1 MSDASFGPLRIWTE
15 AAETTGS
22 EAVPAPVAPLL
33 QRPRGSA
40 KCYVPRLH
48 LRESFEPL
56 TLPWFQELERLR
68 YHRHGRWL
76 PKLLDFGKYQGERL
90 LGLGS
95 SLGTDLV
102 NFAAHGVQILVA
114 NPVSEQLGHVRRN
127 FDLRRLPGIF
137 LHASPTALPI
147 ESASVDI
154 VFINGLLHE
163 SADPVPVAEET
174 YRVLK
179 PGGKLVA
186 IVPSRQRADFF
197 TTILKRLRRGRSSLA
212 APESGAFP
220 PRSFDRRSLSQLLA
234 RFQEPRVFRRHLR
247 RADVPHLC
255 RWLPLGM
262 LERFTGRLLLFK
274 GFKPVASSRARE
286 YRGLNAGVLGL
297 GEPPTAF
304 GYRLRNRSLK
314 TSDSTSVASL

>member
-15 AAETTGS
+15 EAEIARS
-22 EAVPAPVAPLL
+22 EAHAAPLSPLL
-33 QRPRGSA
+33 QRLALGEVLRPA
-40 KCYVPRLH
+40 LH
-48 LRESFEPL
+48 LREPIEPL
-56 TLPWFQELERLR
+56 SLAWFHELERLR

-76 PKLLDFGKYQGERL
+76 PRLLDFGKYHGERL

-102 NFAAHGVQILVA
+102 NFATRGVEVLVA
-114 NPVSEQLGHVRRN
+114 NPVAEQLALVRRN

-137 LHASPTALPI
+137 LHAHPVALPI
-147 ESASVDI
+147 ETGSIDV
-154 VFINGLLHE
+154 VFVNGLLHE
-163 SADPVPVAEET
+163 SPDPALVVEET

-186 IVPSRQRADFF
+186 IVPSRRQIDFVASIVGRFRRARPAPVVGG
-197 TTILKRLRRGRSSLA
+197 TPAPLR
-212 APESGAFP
+212 PY
-220 PRSFDRRSLSQLLA
+220 DRRSLAQLLA
-234 RFQEPRVFRRHLR
+234 RFQEPRIFRRHLR

-274 GFKPVASSRARE
+274 GFKPVSASRAE
-286 YRGLNAGVLGL
+286 ILA
-297 GEPPTAF
+297 A
-304 GYRLRNRSLK
+304 
-314 TSDSTSVASL
+314 

>member
-1 MSDASFGPLRIWTE
+1 MSDASFGPLRIWTDQT
-15 AAETTGS
+15 ETAGS
-22 EAVPAPVAPLL
+22 EAVSAPAPVSPLL
-33 QRPRGSA
+33 QRLALGEVMRPT
-40 KCYVPRLH
+40 LH

-76 PKLLDFGKYQGERL
+76 PHLLDFGKYHGERL

-102 NFAAHGVQILVA
+102 NFATRGVQVLVA
-114 NPVSEQLGHVRRN
+114 HPVSEQLGLVRRN
-127 FDLRRLPGIF
+127 FDLRHLPGIF
-137 LHASPTALPI
+137 LHAHPMALPI
-147 ESASVDI
+147 ETGSVDV

-163 SADPVPVAEET
+163 CADPALVVEET

-186 IVPSRQRADFF
+186 IVPSRPEIDFL
-197 TTILKRLRRGRSSLA
+197 TKLVERIRRRRPASVAIDGDPRL
-212 APESGAFP
+212 P
-220 PRSFDRRSLSQLLA
+220 FDRRSLAHLLS
-234 RFQEPRVFRRHLR
+234 RFQEPQIFRRHLR

-274 GFKPVASSRARE
+274 GFKPVSAS
-286 YRGLNAGVLGL
+286 RGESIA
-297 GEPPTAF
+297 A
-304 GYRLRNRSLK
+304 
-314 TSDSTSVASL
+314 

>member
-15 AAETTGS
+15 ETDIARS
-22 EAVPAPVAPLL
+22 EAHAAPLSPLL
-33 QRPRGSA
+33 QRLALGEVLRPA
-40 KCYVPRLH
+40 LH
-48 LRESFEPL
+48 LREPIEPL
-56 TLPWFQELERLR
+56 SLAWFHELERIR

-76 PKLLDFGKYQGERL
+76 PRLLDFGKYHGERL

-102 NFAAHGVQILVA
+102 NFATRGVEVLVA
-114 NPVSEQLGHVRRN
+114 NPVAEQLALVRRN

-137 LHASPTALPI
+137 LHAHPVALPI
-147 ESASVDI
+147 ETGSIDV
-154 VFINGLLHE
+154 VFVNGLLHE
-163 SADPVPVAEET
+163 SPDPALVVEET

-186 IVPSRQRADFF
+186 IVPSRRQIDFVARIVGRFRRA
-197 TTILKRLRRGRSSLA
+197 RPA
-212 APESGAFP
+212 APAVGGAP
-220 PRSFDRRSLSQLLA
+220 AVLRPFDRRSLAQLLA
-234 RFQEPRVFRRHLR
+234 RFQEPRIFRRHLR

-274 GFKPVASSRARE
+274 GFKPVSASRAE
-286 YRGLNAGVLGL
+286 ILA
-297 GEPPTAF
+297 A
-304 GYRLRNRSLK
+304 
-314 TSDSTSVASL
+314 